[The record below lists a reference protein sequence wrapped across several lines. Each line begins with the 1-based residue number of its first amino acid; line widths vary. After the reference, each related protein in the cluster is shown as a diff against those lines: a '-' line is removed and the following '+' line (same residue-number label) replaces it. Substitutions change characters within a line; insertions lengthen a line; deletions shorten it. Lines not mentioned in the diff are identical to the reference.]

1 MAFGRSASPRSIAP
15 TEPAASW
22 EAPRAARTKPD
33 GAAPAL
39 IRGALSVS
47 GVLGFLRD
55 NGRRILAL
63 ALALFAL
70 GVVALMVLPVR
81 YAATAL
87 VVLDPRELRVTTEQD
102 VLPGIGQDAAA
113 LQSQIEIAKSDGFLR
128 PLIEQLKVAEDDD
141 IAGGHT
147 DMTRLLEKFRS
158 RLEITRRGLTY
169 VIAISFTSNRSER
182 AAYYANAVAEAF
194 VASQGRVR
202 TAATDEAA
210 DWLKDRLKTLNE
222 RLRASEDAVA
232 AFRLEHKILNAGKD
246 STTQQLR
253 VTDLNQQVSAARLR
267 AEEAKARYDQV
278 QRDLKANVEGPVKQ
292 DLLSML
298 RAQRS
303 TLNDQIAQ
311 KKAVYGDRH
320 PDLAISYSQL
330 ADINR
335 QIEVERKKNIDT
347 AKSEYEA
354 QLEQQN
360 ALEKQLKA
368 VETQMLVDGQA
379 LVKLQ
384 ELQRDADANRNIYE
398 QFLSRFK
405 TTNEQRQL
413 QNSQTKIASPA
424 IPPLRSTRPPLALL
438 LAALAIGSL
447 LTSTAGVAAMVSMS
461 AEPAPVEPPMP
472 AAVTD
477 TQARQIQV
485 QSQVQSQVQPQVTLQ
500 AQPPPAAAGRPDA
513 MPRLPVWA
521 RIPDLLSGTGPT
533 TVWQRPVA
541 ASAELD
547 LGVYLRPLLER
558 IDRVPVRGCK
568 VALVLSVG
576 KSAGGNTVAR
586 SLNRAAVKRGMMS
599 VLIRLQAEFAGHQPP
614 VTEWNDGSTTAG
626 LQSIDEL
633 LSAGRKADARPED
646 DIRSEFDLII
656 VHAGNLALQPDAI
669 ALAAHA
675 DLIVLVA
682 RAGELGSAA
691 MRRVTAALSRYETVP
706 TGLVVNHAPAGS
718 QAPHSEGGALGLAV

>member
-1 MAFGRSASPRSIAP
+1 MAFGSRPSPRSIAP

-39 IRGALSVS
+39 IKGSLTVSGALS
-47 GVLGFLRD
+47 FLRE
-55 NGRRILAL
+55 NGRRILTL

-70 GVVALMVLPVR
+70 GVVVLMFLPVR

-128 PLIEQLKVAEDDD
+128 PLIEQLKIADDDD
-141 IAGGHT
+141 ISGGHT

-169 VIAISFTSNRSER
+169 VIAVSFTSNRPER
-182 AAYYANAVAEAF
+182 AAYYANAIADAF

-202 TAATDEAA
+202 TEATDEAA

-267 AEEAKARYDQV
+267 TEEAKARYEQV

-311 KKAVYGDRH
+311 KKAVYGERH

-413 QNSQTKIASPA
+413 QASQTKIASPA

-447 LTSTAGVAAMVSMS
+447 LTSTAAIAVVASMS
-461 AEPAPVEPPMP
+461 DQSAPIEAPVH
-472 AAVTD
+472 AAVEN
-477 TQARQIQV
+477 TQGRQAQPQV
-485 QSQVQSQVQPQVTLQ
+485 QVQVQPQVQ
-500 AQPPPAAAGRPDA
+500 PPAAAVGRPEA

-521 RIPDLLSGTGPT
+521 RIPDLSSGANTNT
-533 TVWQRPVA
+533 NTVWQRPIA

-547 LGVYLRPLLER
+547 LGAHLRPLLER

-586 SLNRAAVKRGMMS
+586 SLNRAAVNRGMMS
-599 VLIRLQAEFAGHQPP
+599 VLIRLQPEFAGHQPP

-691 MRRVTAALSRYETVP
+691 MRRVTAALSRYDALP

-718 QAPHSEGGALGLAV
+718 QAPHPEGGALGLAV

>member
-1 MAFGRSASPRSIAP
+1 MGSLTVFG
-15 TEPAASW
+15 T
-22 EAPRAARTKPD
+22 
-33 GAAPAL
+33 
-39 IRGALSVS
+39 LS
-47 GVLGFLRD
+47 FLRE
-55 NGRRILAL
+55 NGRRILTL
-63 ALALFAL
+63 AAALFAL
-70 GVVALMVLPVR
+70 GIVVLVVLPVR

-87 VVLDPRELRVTTEQD
+87 VVLDPRELRVTSDQE

-128 PLIEQLKVAEDDD
+128 PLIEQLKIADDED
-141 IAGGHT
+141 ISGGYT
-147 DMTRLLEKFRS
+147 DTTRLLERFRK

-169 VIAISFTSNRSER
+169 VIAISFTSNRPER
-182 AAYYANAVAEAF
+182 AAYYANAIAAAF

-202 TAATDEAA
+202 TEATDEAA
-210 DWLKDRLKTLNE
+210 DWLKDRLKALNE

-232 AFRLEHKILNAGKD
+232 AFRLEHNIVNAGKE

-253 VTDLNQQVSAARLR
+253 VTDLTQQVSAARAR
-267 AEEAKARYDQV
+267 TEEAKARYEQV

-335 QIEVERKKNIDT
+335 QIEIERKKNIDT

-354 QLEQQN
+354 QREQQN

-368 VETQMLVDGQA
+368 VETKMLVDGQA

-405 TTNEQRQL
+405 MTTEQRQL
-413 QNSQTKIASPA
+413 QASQTKVASIA
-424 IPPLRSTRPPLALL
+424 IPPVRSTRPPLALL

-447 LTSTAGVAAMVSMS
+447 LTSTGAVAVMTSVS
-461 AEPAPVEPPMP
+461 ADEPASVQAP
-472 AAVTD
+472 ASVDAEE
-477 TQARQIQV
+477 APNRQV
-485 QSQVQSQVQPQVTLQ
+485 
-500 AQPPPAAAGRPDA
+500 QPPPAAVPRAEP
-513 MPRLPVWA
+513 MPSLPVWV
-521 RIPDLLSGTGPT
+521 RIPELASGAGIS
-533 TVWQRPVA
+533 TVWQKPVA
-541 ASAELD
+541 TSAELD
-547 LGVYLRPLLER
+547 VGTHLRPLLER

-586 SLNRAAVKRGMMS
+586 SLNRAAVNRGMMS
-599 VLIRLQAEFAGHQPP
+599 VLIRLQPEFASHQPP
-614 VTEWNDGSTTAG
+614 VTEWHDGSTTAG
-626 LQSIDEL
+626 LQSIEEL
-633 LSAGRKADARPED
+633 LSAGRKPDARPED

-669 ALAAHA
+669 ALASHA

-691 MRRVTAALSRYETVP
+691 MRRVTAALSKHAAVP
-706 TGLVVNHAPAGS
+706 TGLVVNHVPAGS
-718 QAPHSEGGALGLAV
+718 VAPQPEGGALGLAV

>member
-1 MAFGRSASPRSIAP
+1 MAFGRGASPRSIAP

-22 EAPRAARTKPD
+22 EAPRAATARPD
-33 GAAPAL
+33 GAAPAQIKGSL
-39 IRGALSVS
+39 TVTGALS
-47 GVLGFLRD
+47 FLRE

-70 GVVALMVLPVR
+70 GVIVLMVLPVR

-87 VVLDPRELRVTTEQD
+87 VVLDPRELRVTSEQD

-113 LQSQIEIAKSDGFLR
+113 LQSQIEIAKSDGFLL
-128 PLIEQLKVAEDDD
+128 PLIEQLKIADDQD
-141 IAGGHT
+141 IAGGYT
-147 DMTRLLEKFRS
+147 DMTRLLEKFRN
-158 RLEITRRGLTY
+158 RLDISRRGLTY
-169 VIAISFTSNRSER
+169 VIAISFTSNNAER
-182 AAYYANAVAEAF
+182 AAHYANAIAEAF

-202 TAATDEAA
+202 TEATDEAA
-210 DWLKDRLKTLNE
+210 DWLKDRLKALNE

-232 AFRLEHKILNAGKD
+232 AFRFEHKILNAGKD

-253 VTDLNQQVSAARLR
+253 VTDLNQQVSAARAR
-267 AEEAKARYDQV
+267 TEEARARYEQV

-360 ALEKQLKA
+360 ALEKQLKT

-384 ELQRDADANRNIYE
+384 ELQRDADANKNIYE

-405 TTNEQRQL
+405 TTSEQRQL
-413 QNSQTKIASPA
+413 QSSQTKIASLA
-424 IPPLRSTRPPLALL
+424 IPPMRSTRPPLALL
-438 LAALAIGSL
+438 LAALAIGSI
-447 LTSTAGVAAMVSMS
+447 LTSTAAVAAMGSTS
-461 AEPAPVEPPMP
+461 DRPAPAEAPAQTHSQTLARAEAADAQVQRPAP
-472 AAVTD
+472 AA
-477 TQARQIQV
+477 RQ
-485 QSQVQSQVQPQVTLQ
+485 PE
-500 AQPPPAAAGRPDA
+500 A
-513 MPRLPVWA
+513 MPNLPVWA
-521 RIPDLLSGTGPT
+521 RIPDLALGAVAN
-533 TVWQRPVA
+533 TVWQRPIA
-541 ASAELD
+541 ATAELD
-547 LGVYLRPLLER
+547 LGAYLRPLLER
-558 IDRVPVRGCK
+558 IDRAPVRGCK

-576 KSAGGNTVAR
+576 KGAGGNTVAR
-586 SLNRAAVKRGMMS
+586 SLNRAAVNRGMMS
-599 VLIRLQAEFAGHQPP
+599 VLIRLQPEFAGHQPP
-614 VTEWNDGSTTAG
+614 VTEWQDGSTTAG

-646 DIRSEFDLII
+646 DIRSEFDLIV
-656 VHAGNLALQPDAI
+656 VHASNLALQPDAI

-675 DLIVLVA
+675 DLIIPVV

-691 MRRVTAALSRYETVP
+691 MRRVTAALSRYGTVP

-718 QAPHSEGGALGLAV
+718 VAPHPEGGALSRAV

>member
-1 MAFGRSASPRSIAP
+1 MAFGSRASPRSIAP
-15 TEPAASW
+15 TEQAASW
-22 EAPRAARTKPD
+22 EAPRAAKAKPD
-33 GAAPAL
+33 GASPGL
-39 IRGALSVS
+39 TKGSLTVS
-47 GVLGFLRD
+47 GTLSFLRE
-55 NGRRILAL
+55 NGRRILTL

-87 VVLDPRELRVTTEQD
+87 VVLDPRELRVTSEQD

-128 PLIEQLKVAEDDD
+128 PLIEQLKIADDED
-141 IAGGHT
+141 IAGGYT
-147 DMTRLLEKFRS
+147 DMTRLLEKFRN

-169 VIAISFTSNRSER
+169 VIAISFTSNRPDR
-182 AAYYANAVAEAF
+182 AAYYANAIAEAF

-202 TAATDEAA
+202 TEATDEAA
-210 DWLKDRLKTLNE
+210 GWLQDRLKTLSE

-232 AFRLEHKILNAGKD
+232 AFRLEHNIVNAGKE

-253 VTDLNQQVSAARLR
+253 VTDLTQQVSAARAR
-267 AEEAKARYDQV
+267 TEEAKARYEQV
-278 QRDLKANVEGPVKQ
+278 QRDVKANVEGPVKQ

-303 TLNDQIAQ
+303 ALNDQIAQ

-335 QIEVERKKNIDT
+335 QIEIERKKNIDT

-368 VETQMLVDGQA
+368 VETKMLRDGQA

-413 QNSQTKIASPA
+413 QASQTKIASVA

-447 LTSTAGVAAMVSMS
+447 LTSTAAVAVTTSLS
-461 AEPAPVEPPMP
+461 ADKPESVEAPVSREAEETPN
-472 AAVTD
+472 
-477 TQARQIQV
+477 RQV
-485 QSQVQSQVQPQVTLQ
+485 S
-500 AQPPPAAAGRPDA
+500 PPAAAARPAEA

-521 RIPDLLSGTGPT
+521 RIPELAPGGGIN
-533 TVWQRPVA
+533 TVWQRPVG

-547 LGVYLRPLLER
+547 LGPHLRPLLER

-586 SLNRAAVKRGMMS
+586 SLNRAAVNRGMMS
-599 VLIRLQAEFAGHQPP
+599 VLIRLQPEFAGSQPP
-614 VTEWNDGSTTAG
+614 VTEWQDGSTTAG

-633 LSAGRKADARPED
+633 LSAGRKPDARPED
-646 DIRSEFDLII
+646 DIRSEFDLIV

-682 RAGELGSAA
+682 RAGELGSSA
-691 MRRVTAALSRYETVP
+691 MRRVTAALSRYAAVP
-706 TGLVVNHAPAGS
+706 TGLVVNHVPADS
-718 QAPHSEGGALGLAV
+718 MVAQPDGGALGLAV

>member
-1 MAFGRSASPRSIAP
+1 MAFGSRATPRSIAP

-22 EAPRAARTKPD
+22 EAPRAARMKPD

-39 IRGALSVS
+39 IKGSLTVT
-47 GVLGFLRD
+47 GVLSFLRE
-55 NGRRILAL
+55 NGRRILTL

-70 GVVALMVLPVR
+70 GVVVLMILPVR

-87 VVLDPRELRVTTEQD
+87 VVLDPRELRVTSDQE

-128 PLIEQLKVAEDDD
+128 PLIEQLKIADDDD

-147 DMTRLLEKFRS
+147 DMTRLLEKFRN

-169 VIAISFTSNRSER
+169 VIAISFTSNRPER
-182 AAYYANAVAEAF
+182 AAYYANAIAEAF

-202 TAATDEAA
+202 TEATDEAA
-210 DWLKDRLKTLNE
+210 DWLKNRLNTLNE

-267 AEEAKARYDQV
+267 TEEAKARYEQV

-447 LTSTAGVAAMVSMS
+447 LTSTAATAAMTSMS
-461 AEPAPVEPPMP
+461 GGPAPAE
-472 AAVTD
+472 AAVHAAAQD
-477 TQARQIQV
+477 TQGRQV
-485 QSQVQSQVQPQVTLQ
+485 QQPLQPQVQ
-500 AQPPPAAAGRPDA
+500 QPAAAAPRPEA

-521 RIPDLLSGTGPT
+521 RIPDLSSGAGTNT
-533 TVWQRPVA
+533 NTVWQRPIA
-541 ASAELD
+541 ASVELD
-547 LGVYLRPLLER
+547 LGAYLRPLLER

-586 SLNRAAVKRGMMS
+586 SLNRAAVNRGMMS
-599 VLIRLQAEFAGHQPP
+599 VLIRLQGEFAGHQPP

-675 DLIVLVA
+675 DLIVLVT

-691 MRRVTAALSRYETVP
+691 MRRVTAALSRYEGVP

-718 QAPHSEGGALGLAV
+718 TAPHPEGGALGLAV

>member
-1 MAFGRSASPRSIAP
+1 MAFGSRASPRSIAP

-22 EAPRAARTKPD
+22 EAPRAAKAKPD
-33 GAAPAL
+33 GASPGL
-39 IRGALSVS
+39 IKGSLTVS
-47 GVLGFLRD
+47 GTLAFLRE
-55 NGRRILAL
+55 NGRRILTL

-70 GVVALMVLPVR
+70 GVVVLMVLPVR

-87 VVLDPRELRVTTEQD
+87 VVLDPRELRVTSDQD

-128 PLIEQLKVAEDDD
+128 PLIEQLKIADDEDV
-141 IAGGHT
+141 AGGYT
-147 DMTRLLEKFRS
+147 DMTRLLEKFRN

-169 VIAISFTSNRSER
+169 VIAISFTSNRPDR
-182 AAYYANAVAEAF
+182 AAYYANAIAEAF

-202 TAATDEAA
+202 TEATDEAA
-210 DWLKDRLKTLNE
+210 DWLKDRLKTLSE

-232 AFRLEHKILNAGKD
+232 AFRLEHNIVNAGKE

-253 VTDLNQQVSAARLR
+253 VTDLTQQVSAARAR
-267 AEEAKARYDQV
+267 TEEAKARYEQV

-298 RAQRS
+298 RTQRS
-303 TLNDQIAQ
+303 ALNDQIAQ

-335 QIEVERKKNIDT
+335 QIEIERKKNIDT

-368 VETQMLVDGQA
+368 VETKMLVDGQA

-405 TTNEQRQL
+405 STNEQRQL
-413 QNSQTKIASPA
+413 QASQTKIASIA

-447 LTSTAGVAAMVSMS
+447 LTSTAAV
-461 AEPAPVEPPMP
+461 
-472 AAVTD
+472 AVTTSVSAD
-477 TQARQIQV
+477 KPGSVQAPASVEADEAPSREV
-485 QSQVQSQVQPQVTLQ
+485 Q
-500 AQPPPAAAGRPDA
+500 PAAAAARRAEA
-513 MPRLPVWA
+513 MPNLPVWA
-521 RIPDLLSGTGPT
+521 RIPELAPGAGTN
-533 TVWQRPVA
+533 TVWQRPIA
-541 ASAELD
+541 AVAELD
-547 LGVYLRPLLER
+547 LGLHLRPLLER
-558 IDRVPVRGCK
+558 IERVPVRGCK

-586 SLNRAAVKRGMMS
+586 SLNRAAVNRGMMS
-599 VLIRLQAEFAGHQPP
+599 VLIRLQPEFAGHQPP
-614 VTEWNDGSTTAG
+614 VTEWHDGSTTAG

-633 LSAGRKADARPED
+633 LSAGRKPDARPED

-656 VHAGNLALQPDAI
+656 VHASNLALQPDAI

-682 RAGELGSAA
+682 RAGELGSSA
-691 MRRVTAALSRYETVP
+691 MRRVTAALSKYAAVP
-706 TGLVVNHAPAGS
+706 TGLVVNHVPAGS
-718 QAPHSEGGALGLAV
+718 VAPHAEGGALGLAV

>member
-1 MAFGRSASPRSIAP
+1 MAFGRGASPRSIAP

-22 EAPRAARTKPD
+22 EAPRAATARPD
-33 GAAPAL
+33 GAAPAQIKGSL
-39 IRGALSVS
+39 TVTGALS
-47 GVLGFLRD
+47 FLRE

-70 GVVALMVLPVR
+70 GVIVLMVLPVR

-87 VVLDPRELRVTTEQD
+87 VVLDPRELRVTSEQD

-128 PLIEQLKVAEDDD
+128 PLIEQLKIADDQD
-141 IAGGHT
+141 IAGGYT
-147 DMTRLLEKFRS
+147 DMTRLLEKFRN
-158 RLEITRRGLTY
+158 RLDISRRGLTY
-169 VIAISFTSNRSER
+169 VIAISFTSNNAER
-182 AAYYANAVAEAF
+182 AAHYANAIAEAF

-202 TAATDEAA
+202 TEATDEAA
-210 DWLKDRLKTLNE
+210 DWLKDRLKALNE

-232 AFRLEHKILNAGKD
+232 AFRFEHKILNAGKD

-253 VTDLNQQVSAARLR
+253 VTDLNQQVSAARAR
-267 AEEAKARYDQV
+267 TEEARARYEQV

-360 ALEKQLKA
+360 ALEKQLKT

-384 ELQRDADANRNIYE
+384 ELQRDADANKNIYE

-405 TTNEQRQL
+405 TTSEQRQL
-413 QNSQTKIASPA
+413 QSSQTKIASLA
-424 IPPLRSTRPPLALL
+424 IPPMRSTRPPLALL
-438 LAALAIGSL
+438 LAALAIGSI
-447 LTSTAGVAAMVSMS
+447 LTSTAAVAAMGNTSDR
-461 AEPAPVEPPMP
+461 PAPAEAPAQTHSQTLARAEAADAQVQRPAP
-472 AAVTD
+472 AA
-477 TQARQIQV
+477 RQ
-485 QSQVQSQVQPQVTLQ
+485 PE
-500 AQPPPAAAGRPDA
+500 A
-513 MPRLPVWA
+513 MPNLPVWA
-521 RIPDLLSGTGPT
+521 RIPDLALGAVAN
-533 TVWQRPVA
+533 TVWQRPIA
-541 ASAELD
+541 ATAELD
-547 LGVYLRPLLER
+547 LGAYLRPLLER
-558 IDRVPVRGCK
+558 IDRAPVRGCK

-576 KSAGGNTVAR
+576 KGAGGNTVAR
-586 SLNRAAVKRGMMS
+586 SLNRAAVNRGMMS
-599 VLIRLQAEFAGHQPP
+599 VLIRLQPEFAGHQPP
-614 VTEWNDGSTTAG
+614 VTEWQDGSTTAG

-646 DIRSEFDLII
+646 DIRSEFDLIV
-656 VHAGNLALQPDAI
+656 VHASNLALQPDAI

-675 DLIVLVA
+675 DLIIPVV

-691 MRRVTAALSRYETVP
+691 MRRVTAALSRYNTVP

-718 QAPHSEGGALGLAV
+718 VAPEGSALSRAV

>member
-1 MAFGRSASPRSIAP
+1 M
-15 TEPAASW
+15 
-22 EAPRAARTKPD
+22 KPD

-39 IRGALSVS
+39 IKGSLTVT
-47 GVLGFLRD
+47 GVLSFLRE
-55 NGRRILAL
+55 NGRRILTL

-87 VVLDPRELRVTTEQD
+87 VVLDPRELRVTSDQE

-128 PLIEQLKVAEDDD
+128 PLIEQLKIADDDD

-147 DMTRLLEKFRS
+147 DMTRLLEKFRN

-182 AAYYANAVAEAF
+182 AAYYANAIAAAF

-202 TAATDEAA
+202 TEATDEAA

-267 AEEAKARYDQV
+267 TEEAKARYEQV

-311 KKAVYGDRH
+311 KKAVYGERH

-360 ALEKQLKA
+360 ALEKQLKT

-405 TTNEQRQL
+405 TTSEQRQL
-413 QNSQTKIASPA
+413 QNSQTKIASSA

-447 LTSTAGVAAMVSMS
+447 LTSTAAIAAMTSMSGGPAPAEAAVHAAAEDMQGRQVQQQAQAQIPPSVAA
-461 AEPAPVEPPMP
+461 AP
-472 AAVTD
+472 
-477 TQARQIQV
+477 
-485 QSQVQSQVQPQVTLQ
+485 
-500 AQPPPAAAGRPDA
+500 RPEA

-521 RIPDLLSGTGPT
+521 RIPDLAQGTAT
-533 TVWQRPVA
+533 NTNTVWQKPIAVP
-541 ASAELD
+541 AELD
-547 LGVYLRPLLER
+547 LGAYLRPLLER

-586 SLNRAAVKRGMMS
+586 SLNRAAVNRGMMS
-599 VLIRLQAEFAGHQPP
+599 VLIRLQPEFAGHQPP

-633 LSAGRKADARPED
+633 LSAGRKADASPED

-718 QAPHSEGGALGLAV
+718 QAPHPEGGALGLAV

>member
-1 MAFGRSASPRSIAP
+1 MAFGSRESPRSIAP
-15 TEPAASW
+15 TEQAASW
-22 EAPRAARTKPD
+22 EAPRAAKAKPD
-33 GAAPAL
+33 GASPGL
-39 IRGALSVS
+39 TKGSLTVS
-47 GVLGFLRD
+47 GTLSFLRE

-87 VVLDPRELRVTTEQD
+87 VVLDPRELRVTSEQD

-128 PLIEQLKVAEDDD
+128 PLIEQLKIADDED
-141 IAGGHT
+141 IAGGYT
-147 DMTRLLEKFRS
+147 DMTRLLERFRN

-169 VIAISFTSNRSER
+169 VIAISFTSNRPDR
-182 AAYYANAVAEAF
+182 AAYYANAIAEAF

-202 TAATDEAA
+202 TEATDEAA
-210 DWLKDRLKTLNE
+210 GWLQDRLKTLSE

-232 AFRLEHKILNAGKD
+232 AFRLEHNIVNAGKE

-253 VTDLNQQVSAARLR
+253 VTDLTQQVSAARAR
-267 AEEAKARYDQV
+267 TEEAKARYEQV
-278 QRDLKANVEGPVKQ
+278 QRDVKANVEGPVKQ

-303 TLNDQIAQ
+303 ALNDQIAQ

-335 QIEVERKKNIDT
+335 QIEIERKKNIDT

-368 VETQMLVDGQA
+368 VETKMLRDGQA

-413 QNSQTKIASPA
+413 QASQTKIASVA

-447 LTSTAGVAAMVSMS
+447 LTSTAAVAVTTSLS
-461 AEPAPVEPPMP
+461 ADKPESVEAPVSREAEETPN
-472 AAVTD
+472 
-477 TQARQIQV
+477 RQV
-485 QSQVQSQVQPQVTLQ
+485 S
-500 AQPPPAAAGRPDA
+500 PPAAAASPAEA

-521 RIPDLLSGTGPT
+521 RIPELAPGGGIN
-533 TVWQRPVA
+533 TVWQRPVS

-547 LGVYLRPLLER
+547 LGPHLRPLLER

-586 SLNRAAVKRGMMS
+586 ALNRAAVNRGMMS
-599 VLIRLQAEFAGHQPP
+599 VLIRLQPEFAGTQPP
-614 VTEWNDGSTTAG
+614 VTEWQDGSTTAG

-633 LSAGRKADARPED
+633 LSAGRKPDARPED
-646 DIRSEFDLII
+646 DIRSEFDLIV

-682 RAGELGSAA
+682 RAGELGSSA
-691 MRRVTAALSRYETVP
+691 MRRVTAALSRYAAVP
-706 TGLVVNHAPAGS
+706 TGLVVNHVPADS
-718 QAPHSEGGALGLAV
+718 MVAQPDGGALGLAV

>member
-22 EAPRAARTKPD
+22 EAPRAATAKPD
-33 GAAPAL
+33 SAAPAL
-39 IRGALSVS
+39 IKGSLTVTAALS
-47 GVLGFLRD
+47 FLRE
-55 NGRRILAL
+55 NGRRILTL

-70 GVVALMVLPVR
+70 GVIVLMVLPVR

-87 VVLDPRELRVTTEQD
+87 VVVDPRELRVTSEQD

-128 PLIEQLKVAEDDD
+128 PLIEQLKIAEDPD
-141 IAGGHT
+141 IAGGYT
-147 DMTRLLEKFRS
+147 DMTRLLEKFRN
-158 RLEITRRGLTY
+158 RLDISRRGLTY
-169 VIAISFTSNRSER
+169 VIAISFTSNNAER
-182 AAYYANAVAEAF
+182 AAHYANAIAEAF

-202 TAATDEAA
+202 TEATDEAA
-210 DWLKDRLKTLNE
+210 DWLKDRLKALNE
-222 RLRASEDAVA
+222 RLRVSEDAVA
-232 AFRLEHKILNAGKD
+232 AFRFEHKILNAGKD

-253 VTDLNQQVSAARLR
+253 VTDLNQQVSAARAR
-267 AEEAKARYDQV
+267 TEEARARYEQV

-330 ADINR
+330 ADLNR

-360 ALEKQLKA
+360 ALEKQLRA

-384 ELQRDADANRNIYE
+384 ELQRDADANKNIYE

-413 QNSQTKIASPA
+413 QSSQTKIASLA
-424 IPPLRSTRPPLALL
+424 IPPMRSTRPPLALL
-438 LAALAIGSL
+438 LAALAIGSI
-447 LTSTAGVAAMVSMS
+447 LTSTAAVAAMGSMS
-461 AEPAPVEPPMP
+461 DGPVPAEAVAPTPARVEAADAQVQRPAP
-472 AAVTD
+472 A
-477 TQARQIQV
+477 ARQ
-485 QSQVQSQVQPQVTLQ
+485 PE
-500 AQPPPAAAGRPDA
+500 A
-513 MPRLPVWA
+513 MPNLLVWA
-521 RIPDLLSGTGPT
+521 RIPDLAPGAVAN
-533 TVWQRPVA
+533 TVWQRPIT

-547 LGVYLRPLLER
+547 LGAYLRPLFER
-558 IDRVPVRGCK
+558 IDRAPVRGCK

-576 KSAGGNTVAR
+576 KGAGGNTVAR
-586 SLNRAAVKRGMMS
+586 SLNRAAVNRGMMS
-599 VLIRLQAEFAGHQPP
+599 VLIRLQPEFAGHQPP
-614 VTEWNDGSTTAG
+614 VTEWQDGSTTAG

-646 DIRSEFDLII
+646 DIRSEFDLIV
-656 VHAGNLALQPDAI
+656 VHASNLALQPDAI

-675 DLIVLVA
+675 DLIIPVV

-691 MRRVTAALSRYETVP
+691 MRRVTAALSRYNTVP

-718 QAPHSEGGALGLAV
+718 VAPHPEGSALSRAV